1 LAPVFGQVVV
11 GKRREVFELE
21 FLEDAFAD

>member
-1 LAPVFGQVVV
+1 LVPVLGKVVV